1 MSSAVIV
8 GFKRSPFTISR
19 KGELAN
25 IRPEDILSQ
34 VINDLIKSSNVNKN
48 DIEDIIAGCAYPEGE
63 QGYNIAKI
71 VTFMTGMPEHVAG
84 MTVNRWCGSSMQA
97 IHNATGAIATN
108 SGNVFICCGIESMTK
123 VPINGLN
130 FSPHPDL
137 NKSNPNVY
145 LSMVNTAENVAKK
158 YNLSRKEQQDFAI
171 NSHKK
176 ANSANINGFFKDE
189 ITKIKIDG
197 LIVENDGAIRPNT
210 SHEILNGLKLVF
222 DDNGTITAG
231 TASPLT
237 DGASA
242 TLICNES
249 YAKKNNLNIFA
260 RIISTAVQGCPP
272 ELMGLGP
279 IEASK
284 KALRRANLTIED
296 IDVVELN
303 EAFASQSLA
312 CIRDLAI
319 DPIKVNIDGGSIAL
333 GHPLGATGARITAKA
348 AQILNRENKKYALV
362 TQCIGLGQ
370 GIATILENPNQ
381 KF

>member
-19 KGELAN
+19 KGGLAEV
-25 IRPEDILSQ
+25 RPEDILSQ
-34 VINDLIKSSNVNKN
+34 VINDLVKSSNINKD

-84 MTVNRWCGSSMQA
+84 MTVNRWCGSSMQT
-97 IHNATGAIATN
+97 IHNAAGAIAM
-108 SGNVFICCGIESMTK
+108 SAGNVFICCGIESMTK

-130 FSPHPDL
+130 YSPHPDL
-137 NKSNPNVY
+137 NHSNPNVY
-145 LSMVNTAENVAKK
+145 LSMGDTAENVARK
-158 YNLSRKEQQDFAI
+158 YNLSRELQQDFAI
-171 NSHKK
+171 SSHQK
-176 ANSANINGFFKDE
+176 ASYAEMNNNFTDE
-189 ITKIKIDG
+189 ITKIKTKG
-197 LIVENDGAIRPNT
+197 FIVEKDGAIRPNT
-210 SHEILNGLKLVF
+210 SQEILNNLKLVF
-222 DDNGTITAG
+222 DKKGTITAG
-231 TASPLT
+231 TASPFT

-242 TLICNES
+242 TLICNEE
-249 YAKKNNLNIFA
+249 YAKKNNLDILA
-260 RIISTAVQGCPP
+260 KVVSTAVQGCPP

-279 IEASK
+279 IGASK
-284 KALRRANLTIED
+284 KALKRANLTIDD

-312 CIRDLAI
+312 CIKDLNI
-319 DPIKVNIDGGSIAL
+319 DPQKVNIDGGAIAL

-348 AQILNRENKKYALV
+348 AQILKREKKKYALA

-370 GIATILENPNQ
+370 GIATILESY
-381 KF
+381 